1 MHPLYEALSRTL
13 SDFQIEPIPSQIGQ
27 LISFVEHLCRWNGK
41 MNLTGLTNEE
51 EIIDFLIADAIFLH
65 SVIPAGKS
73 ILDLGSGSGALAVP
87 LAIMDHER
95 RIWSVDKVLKKIQ
108 FQRHMKRVLSI
119 SNLDPIHSR
128 IEDIPPAGCDILTAK
143 AFGSVSLILK
153 LGKRHLKD
161 NGSVFLVRG
170 PHEESAPEDGFRL
183 DRTQFYRLEKA
194 QKTYQLI
201 VYKKV

>member
-1 MHPLYEALSRTL
+1 MHPLHKALLSSC
-13 SDFQIEPIPSQIGQ
+13 SDFQIELTPSQIGQ
-27 LISFVEHLCRWNGK
+27 LVSFAEHLCHWNRK
-41 MNLTGLTNEE
+41 MNLTGLATEE
-51 EIIDFLIADAIFLH
+51 EIIDFLITDAIFLH
-65 SVIPAGKS
+65 SVIHQGKS

-95 RIWSVDKVLKKIQ
+95 KVWSVDKVLKKIQ
-108 FQRHMKRVLSI
+108 FQRHMKRVLSL

-143 AFGSVSLILK
+143 AFGSVNLILK
-153 LGKRHLKD
+153 LGRCHLKD
-161 NGSVFLVRG
+161 NGSIFLVRG
-170 PHEESAPEDGFRL
+170 PHEKPVPEDGFRL

-194 QKTYQLI
+194 QKTCQLL